1 MHMGKLYII
10 GMARESVGII
20 VYIRDGYGKHTAGI
34 VIRGGSS
41 GRPSVQ
47 RIGQLRCVIHY
58 RRHVECSARLGHGQ
72 CLAVIGQ
79 RIQCRIVHKAYVVGI
94 ECGVLLHHAA
104 VPVVATRDDDIHHGR
119 SRSGIGIVQGHGDCL
134 PVLVG
139 SSGKLI
145 VA

>member
-1 MHMGKLYII
+1 MGKLYII

-47 RIGQLRCVIHY
+47 RIGQLRCVIHH
-58 RRHVECSARLGHGQ
+58 RRHVERSAHLGHGQ

-79 RIQCRIVHKAYVVGI
+79 RIQGRIVYKTYVVGI

-104 VPVVATRDDDIHHGR
+104 VPVVAARDDDIHHGR

-145 VA
+145 VT